1 MIKREDI
8 LADLHT
14 HTTFSGHAYSTI
26 KENIDELNKFGHYKY
41 IAVTDHFYEGVNT
54 LDKKNINCR
63 LNYCKD
69 RFNRFDIGISVI
81 NGCEFNIGQYT
92 DEMKY
97 LKDLDWKLIG
107 LHNWF
112 FDITKRNLKDVED
125 EVMFSL
131 TLPNFRFSA
140 LAHIEREIHKVNNGK
155 YGAELTEEVKKFLN
169 NIVYFCKENNIYM
182 EVNESSIVYNEGG
195 AVDRLVYWLKKAK
208 GNKNIISLGTDAHS
222 CYEVGRFDNVLQ
234 LLNEIEYPK
243 ELIVNCDKDMLM
255 NLKNN

>member
-1 MIKREDI
+1 MSI
-8 LADLHT
+8 
-14 HTTFSGHAYSTI
+14 
-26 KENIDELNKFGHYKY
+26 
-41 IAVTDHFYEGVNT
+41 
-54 LDKKNINCR
+54 
-63 LNYCKD
+63 
-69 RFNRFDIGISVI
+69 
-81 NGCEFNIGQYT
+81 
-92 DEMKY
+92 
-97 LKDLDWKLIG
+97 
-107 LHNWF
+107 
-112 FDITKRNLKDVED
+112 
-125 EVMFSL
+125 MFSL